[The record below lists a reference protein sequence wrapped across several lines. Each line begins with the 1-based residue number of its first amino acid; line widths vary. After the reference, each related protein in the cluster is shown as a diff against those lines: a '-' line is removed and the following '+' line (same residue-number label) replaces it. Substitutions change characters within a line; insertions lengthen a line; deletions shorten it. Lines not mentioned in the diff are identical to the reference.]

1 MLEELKKRVLE
12 ANLRLPQYGLVE
24 LTWGNVSAIDESRRF
39 VAIKPSGVEYTQ
51 MTVQDIVIVDMDG
64 KIVDGDKNPSS
75 DLATHLELYRAF
87 PTLGG
92 VVHTHSKFATVFA
105 QAKRPVTAY
114 GTTHA
119 DYFFG
124 DIPVTRELTR
134 EEIESEYERN
144 TGRVIV
150 ETYAAL
156 DPDALPTVLVASHGL
171 FAWGKTPEKAVE
183 NAFVAEK
190 CAEMAYMTEMLADP
204 GRVGQYLLDKHY
216 YRKHGPN
223 AYYGQKKS

>member
-1 MLEELKKRVLE
+1 MLHDLKTRVLE

-24 LTWGNVSAIDESRRF
+24 LTWGNVSEIDESRRY
-39 VAIKPSGVEYTQ
+39 VAIKPSGVEYSQ
-51 MTVQDIVIVDMDG
+51 MTAEDIVIVDMDG
-64 KIVDGDKNPSS
+64 RIVEGNKNPSS
-75 DLATHLELYRAF
+75 DLQTHLEIYRAF
-87 PTLGG
+87 PTVGG

-150 ETYAAL
+150 ETYASL

-171 FAWGKTPEKAVE
+171 FAWGKTAQKAVE

-190 CAEMAYMTEMLADP
+190 CAEMAYMTETLAAP